1 MDYGSWSTRTW
12 LPATATLTGDE
23 IGHASGEVAVQWYQ
37 SVLVILAMAWAAYFV
52 LTWLAGLAARPRPVR
67 PDPPTPDLP
76 GDPPPAV
83 VGYLVNGCRVD
94 PDAAVGTLMDL
105 AARRYLELY
114 QPANDPEQTLVRIR
128 EAAPQGLTAYEQRV
142 MDRVVEA
149 AGAAG
154 SVPLT
159 ELTDGYPKEG
169 YRWSERFRTEVI
181 ADAKQRGLT
190 KERPIGVTGIALMV
204 GIILACATGTALPA
218 AVIGG
223 RLEPGEQL
231 GTGRTAVMI
240 TAIVLLTIAL
250 VVAAIVPVF
259 RWLDDEHRSKAGR
272 AVTARW
278 LGVSAWLRAHESFTE
293 LPPSAVAVWDRY
305 LSYGAALGVTPVVSR
320 VAELVEGARQALWS
334 NYTGTWRQ
342 VRVRYP
348 GKGRR
353 SGYPPLT
360 IVVNGLVSL
369 AFLYVLA
376 RFAREWFANEP
387 LVVRYAVGAALVVL
401 AARWVYRVLRAM
413 ADRLAPT
420 VIEGEVLTKSNPPYL
435 LDVGQLT
442 GPMSGFVR
450 KRMTTARQPY
460 FAVVDDG
467 RSDETI
473 VWTVY
478 PAWRN
483 AGQCEKGDIVRLKGY
498 RWCRYAR
505 KVTVVREAAARRAEA
520 APAS

>member
-1 MDYGSWSTRTW
+1 V
-12 LPATATLTGDE
+12 E
-23 IGHASGEVAVQWYQ
+23 WYQ
-37 SVLVILAMAWAAYFV
+37 SVLVVLAIAWVAFIG
-52 LTWLAGLAARPRPVR
+52 LTWLASLVTGPRPVR
-67 PDPPTPDLP
+67 AEPPTPDLP
-76 GDPPPAV
+76 TDPPPAV
-83 VGYLVNGCRVD
+83 VGYLVNGCHVD
-94 PDAAVGTLMDL
+94 PDAAVATLMDL
-105 AARRYLELY
+105 AARRHLELY
-114 QPANDPEQTLVRIR
+114 QPAGDPEQTLVRVR
-128 EAAPQGLTAYEQRV
+128 EPAPEGLAPYERRV

-154 SVPLT
+154 SVPLA
-159 ELTDGYPKEG
+159 ELTGSYPKEG
-169 YRWSERFRTEVI
+169 YRWSERFRKEVI
-181 ADAKQRGLT
+181 EDAKHRGLT
-190 KERPIGVTGIALMV
+190 VSRPFGVTAIALMV
-204 GIILACATGTALPA
+204 GLILACGSGIALPA
-218 AVIGG
+218 TVVGAGLG
-223 RLEPGEQL
+223 DGEAL
-231 GTGRTAVMI
+231 GTGRTALMV
-240 TAIVLLTIAL
+240 IAMVVVTFGL
-250 VVAAIVPVF
+250 VVAAIIPVF

-360 IVVNGLVSL
+360 IVVNGLVTL
-369 AFLYVLA
+369 AFLFFLA
-376 RFAREWFANEP
+376 RFAREWFAREP
-387 LVVRYAVGAALVVL
+387 LVVRAVVGAALVLL
-401 AARWVYRVLRAM
+401 AARWVYRILRALV
-413 ADRLAPT
+413 DRLMPVT
-420 VIEGEVLTKSNPPYL
+420 IEGEVLTKSNPPYL
-435 LDVGQLT
+435 QDVGDMT
-442 GPMSGFVR
+442 GPMSGYVKR
-450 KRMTTARQPY
+450 RMTSKRQPY
-460 FAVVDDG
+460 FVVVDDG
-467 RSDETI
+467 RADETI

-483 AGQCEKGDIVRLKGY
+483 AGQCERGDIVRLKGF

-505 KVTVVREAAARRAEA
+505 GVTVTQNAAARRAEP

>member
-1 MDYGSWSTRTW
+1 V
-12 LPATATLTGDE
+12 E
-23 IGHASGEVAVQWYQ
+23 WYQ
-37 SVLVILAMAWAAYFV
+37 SVLVVLAIAWVAFIG
-52 LTWLAGLAARPRPVR
+52 LTWLASLVTGPRPVQAEA
-67 PDPPTPDLP
+67 PTPDLP
-76 GDPPPAV
+76 TDPPPAV

-94 PDAAVGTLMDL
+94 PDAAVATLMDL
-105 AARRYLELY
+105 AARRLLELY

-128 EAAPQGLTAYEQRV
+128 EAAPDGLTPYERQV

-149 AGAAG
+149 ASASG
-154 SVPLT
+154 SVPLA
-159 ELTDGYPKEG
+159 ELTGSYPKEG
-169 YRWSERFRTEVI
+169 YRWSERFRKEVI
-181 ADAKQRGLT
+181 EDAKRRGLT
-190 KERPIGVTGIALMV
+190 VSRPFGVTAIALMV
-204 GIILACATGTALPA
+204 GILLACGSGMALPA
-218 AVIGG
+218 TVVGAG
-223 RLEPGEQL
+223 LADGEAL
-231 GTGRTAVMI
+231 GPGRTTLMI
-240 TAIVLLTIAL
+240 TAMIVVTLAL
-250 VVAAIVPVF
+250 VVAAIIPVF

-360 IVVNGLVSL
+360 VVMNGLVALGFL
-369 AFLYVLA
+369 AALVWFGRA
-376 RFAREWFANEP
+376 WFEREPPA
-387 LVVRYAVGAALVVL
+387 VRYAVGAVLALL
-401 AARWVYRVLRAM
+401 AARWVYRILRAM
-413 ADRLAPT
+413 ADRLVPVT
-420 VIEGEVLTKSNPPYL
+420 IEGEVLTKSNPPYL
-435 LDVGQLT
+435 QDVGEMT
-442 GPMSGFVR
+442 GPMSGFV
-450 KRMTTARQPY
+450 KQRMTSKRQPY
-460 FAVVDDG
+460 FVVVDDG
-467 RSDETI
+467 RADETI

-483 AGQCEKGDIVRLKGY
+483 AGQCERGDTVRLKGF

-505 KVTVVREAAARRAEA
+505 KITVVREVAARRAEP